1 MLNIIQL
8 FMKQDIDTCS
18 DVEHDEDKIERIRN
32 SFIDDE
38 KLSYILNIINILNDY
53 NRLKII
59 HALYISELCVQE
71 IASVVGLSQSAT
83 SHQLRILRDNK
94 IVKFRKEKKHV
105 YYSLLN
111 KEVIKS
117 IDLMKEEHR

>member
-1 MLNIIQL
+1 
-8 FMKQDIDTCS
+8 MKQDIDTCS